1 MDYENVQPV
10 QDIGAWYNLFSGNNT
25 AEEPKEVKPSTTNAL
40 GELLIYAAQASAYA
54 NFINSAM
61 NTIEQ
66 DIKSDIMRDAAP
78 APVVPISGAGAA
90 VPTMATTIPTIQPL
104 AMAVANRE
112 KLVEYSEKLAAVIK
126 SIDSI
131 LARVKI
137 KEEQNVGV

>member
-1 MDYENVQPV
+1 MDYENAAPV

-66 DIKSDIMRDAAP
+66 DIKSDIMRDT
-78 APVVPISGAGAA
+78 APVLPNAGMAP
-90 VPTMATTIPTIQPL
+90 PTLASATQPL

-137 KEEQNVGV
+137 KEEQQA

>member
-1 MDYENVQPV
+1 MDYENAAPV

-25 AEEPKEVKPSTTNAL
+25 AEEPKEIKPSVTNAL

-54 NFINSAM
+54 NFINGAM

-66 DIKSDIMRDAAP
+66 DIKSDIMRDATPVSPVLP
-78 APVVPISGAGAA
+78 AGVGA
-90 VPTMATTIPTIQPL
+90 VPPVAIPEIQPL
-104 AMAVANRE
+104 AMAVANRG

-137 KEEQNVGV
+137 KEEQNVGI

>member
-1 MDYENVQPV
+1 MDYENAAPV

-54 NFINSAM
+54 NFINGAM

-78 APVVPISGAGAA
+78 APIVPVGGVGAA
-90 VPTMATTIPTIQPL
+90 APTMVAAIPTIQPL